1 MKTMA
6 KRNAINFNARHEN
19 YKIQNFNSMD
29 LQNEEEDYQVT
40 RELDLDSG
48 RDYDLLEH
56 KSCQML
62 KGDDLTYTNM
72 ATHEIETTTNI
83 PINKRQYRMP
93 ESTKRHID
101 EQIDEMLKLKIIK
114 PSKSPWNAPVLCVPK
129 KDDANGNK
137 RYRIVVDFRALNTI
151 TKQYVFPIP
160 LINEILDNIGD
171 SQYFSSIDLKSGFY
185 QIPIN
190 PKDASKTAFST
201 SKGHFEFNRMPMG
214 LKNSPSTFQ
223 KLMNTILYEIQP
235 VKAFVY
241 LDDIVIFGKTIQE
254 HNENLCKVLEALKR
268 NNLKIEPEK
277 CNILKTEIKYL
288 GHIID
293 KNGIRPTD
301 ENIKTIQKMEK
312 PKTIKG
318 VRSFLG
324 TVNFYGKFIPNMAD
338 KRKPLNNLL
347 KKNVKFRWT
356 DECDVAFNQLK
367 ECLIS
372 EPILVRPNYQDT
384 FVITTD
390 ASDYAIGAVLS
401 NEKTTDHPIAYASRA
416 LIGAELRYYIIEK
429 ELLAI
434 VWAIEYFKHFVF
446 NQKFIVYTD
455 HRPLI
460 AIWRLKENS
469 STLSKLRLKI
479 QGLNCEIRYKQGK
492 ENVVADFLS
501 RLEQPKVEKETNS
514 QQYNDEEAPKQ
525 ESNLIGVLTRFQK
538 RCQNQNSI
546 VHPPTQL
553 SENKCDA
560 EKPDDKEKSDDNQ
573 NQNQMQSND
582 DDTAFNDLMN
592 IDINLDD
599 SLEVEQNKDEEEI
612 FDSEVDYNLLKFN
625 KNKMKLNEVD
635 ATIAI
640 LNSRTA
646 FKELQELIDL
656 PHGFKDFLSG
666 EVISM
671 PKDKI
676 WGIILNG
683 SKQSALESRKLF
695 NTLRNILRNN
705 VDFSNS
711 GTNIQIISFRK
722 IKSSQDFDIL
732 CHIAKKFNKVF
743 HLYSSDSDRMFVEP
757 ENRATVLKEFHDAP
771 LGGHVGSE
779 RMLKRL
785 RPLFIWEN
793 MKRDIQN
800 YVRQCDSCQKNKIWP
815 ANRIPMKITTTSEEP
830 FQKIYMDIVVLPVS
844 EENNRYGL
852 VIQDDLTRFLTVV
865 PMKNQESY
873 TVAKAFVE
881 NFICRFGTPLELVTD
896 NGSNFVSS
904 LMKNVCKIL
913 KIKKITTSAYHPQ
926 ANLVERSNRE
936 LKIYLRQYIV
946 SNPLIWDELLPFFS
960 FEYNTTINSST
971 GYSPYELLYG
981 RKARIPN
988 SVYCSNNNEL
998 NYADY
1003 LEELKANFKNVHGK
1017 AKENL
1022 VASKI
1027 TRKEIYDRQTNN
1039 WQPMWGELVLVKTN
1053 PIGAGKKLQELW
1065 KGPYEVV
1072 DLPSEQTTI
1081 IKNGKK
1087 LEKIHNNRLR
1097 KYND

>member
-1 MKTMA
+1 MLSEFQQPYEILSIIFTRKKQFHLKIATLNRPNCHVNYLLDTGACRNLILKKCLYACGVYNINRKDKILITGICNTSISSIGSAKLQLLVGNSVFDTKFYVVENLPVSGIIGADFIKQHTVFVSQNFDYIALKKCGDSNNQQEELISDNLRNRQYNRNNEISFFNNTQSEVETMA

-62 KGDDLTYTNM
+62 KGQERMNKILSIVDLKHLNNGLLDEIKCIIKRYNNLFFIEGDDLTYTNM

-338 KRKPLNNLL
+338 KRKQLNNLL

-356 DECDVAFNQLK
+356 EECDVAFNQLK

-372 EPILVRPNYQDT
+372 
-384 FVITTD
+384 
-390 ASDYAIGAVLS
+390 
-401 NEKTTDHPIAYASRA
+401 
-416 LIGAELRYYIIEK
+416 
-429 ELLAI
+429 
-434 VWAIEYFKHFVF
+434 
-446 NQKFIVYTD
+446 
-455 HRPLI
+455 
-460 AIWRLKENS
+460 
-469 STLSKLRLKI
+469 SKLSGYICYYHRYERL
-479 QGLNCEIRYKQGK
+479 CYW
-492 ENVVADFLS
+492 S
-501 RLEQPKVEKETNS
+501 
-514 QQYNDEEAPKQ
+514 
-525 ESNLIGVLTRFQK
+525 
-538 RCQNQNSI
+538 
-546 VHPPTQL
+546 
-553 SENKCDA
+553 
-560 EKPDDKEKSDDNQ
+560 
-573 NQNQMQSND
+573 
-582 DDTAFNDLMN
+582 
-592 IDINLDD
+592 
-599 SLEVEQNKDEEEI
+599 
-612 FDSEVDYNLLKFN
+612 
-625 KNKMKLNEVD
+625 
-635 ATIAI
+635 
-640 LNSRTA
+640 
-646 FKELQELIDL
+646 
-656 PHGFKDFLSG
+656 
-666 EVISM
+666 
-671 PKDKI
+671 
-676 WGIILNG
+676 
-683 SKQSALESRKLF
+683 
-695 NTLRNILRNN
+695 
-705 VDFSNS
+705 
-711 GTNIQIISFRK
+711 
-722 IKSSQDFDIL
+722 
-732 CHIAKKFNKVF
+732 
-743 HLYSSDSDRMFVEP
+743 
-757 ENRATVLKEFHDAP
+757 
-771 LGGHVGSE
+771 
-779 RMLKRL
+779 
-785 RPLFIWEN
+785 
-793 MKRDIQN
+793 
-800 YVRQCDSCQKNKIWP
+800 
-815 ANRIPMKITTTSEEP
+815 
-830 FQKIYMDIVVLPVS
+830 
-844 EENNRYGL
+844 
-852 VIQDDLTRFLTVV
+852 
-865 PMKNQESY
+865 
-873 TVAKAFVE
+873 
-881 NFICRFGTPLELVTD
+881 
-896 NGSNFVSS
+896 SS
-904 LMKNVCKIL
+904 LK
-913 KIKKITTSAYHPQ
+913 
-926 ANLVERSNRE
+926 
-936 LKIYLRQYIV
+936 
-946 SNPLIWDELLPFFS
+946 
-960 FEYNTTINSST
+960 
-971 GYSPYELLYG
+971 
-981 RKARIPN
+981 
-988 SVYCSNNNEL
+988 
-998 NYADY
+998 
-1003 LEELKANFKNVHGK
+1003 
-1017 AKENL
+1017 
-1022 VASKI
+1022 
-1027 TRKEIYDRQTNN
+1027 
-1039 WQPMWGELVLVKTN
+1039 
-1053 PIGAGKKLQELW
+1053 
-1065 KGPYEVV
+1065 
-1072 DLPSEQTTI
+1072 
-1081 IKNGKK
+1081 
-1087 LEKIHNNRLR
+1087 
-1097 KYND
+1097 